1 MWIYKGLRPLP
12 PTPGRE
18 GELTHTSL
26 PEPTRKLY
34 GYESKYKVWIKAPKL
49 HTIHTPRSILWSIPL
64 IHTPDPYPFLVEER
78 LMLALTML
86 FILIYT
92 ASGRRT
98 ATPIATTV
106 ASTAASTASAAAAA
120 ATTSDYPPRSCCY
133 CSCWS
138 CSRCWCWLTF
148 SMCFGCWT
156 NVTSWLATR
165 NIASA
170 PWRLVRPV
178 LLPLGAYCTSSGAM
192 TTTPSVSTLPGTCR
206 TKKAWCPDPYPD
218 PDPFHA
224 WSISEPSHAT
234 TSANM
239 KVRICYYFCCCFLRY
254 LCFYFY
260 FCLYFYFYFCC
271 YYYYYFYYY
280 CCCCYY
286 YYYSIRLFY
295 CYYFDSY

>member
-1 MWIYKGLRPLP
+1 
-12 PTPGRE
+12 
-18 GELTHTSL
+18 
-26 PEPTRKLY
+26 
-34 GYESKYKVWIKAPKL
+34 
-49 HTIHTPRSILWSIPL
+49 
-64 IHTPDPYPFLVEER
+64 
-78 LMLALTML
+78 MLALTML

-120 ATTSDYPPRSCCY
+120 ATNSDYPPRSCCY

-148 SMCFGCWT
+148 SVCFGSWT

-295 CYYFDSY
+295 CYYFASY

>member
-1 MWIYKGLRPLP
+1 MDQGAKATHDPYP
-12 PTPGRE
+12 P
-18 GELTHTSL
+18 
-26 PEPTRKLY
+26 
-34 GYESKYKVWIKAPKL
+34 
-49 HTIHTPRSILWSIPL
+49 IHTL

-148 SMCFGCWT
+148 SVCFGCWT

-192 TTTPSVSTLPGTCR
+192 TTSPSVSTLPGTCR
-206 TKKAWCPDPYPD
+206 TKKHGVLIHTPIQTRSMPGPYPN
-218 PDPFHA
+218 PVTPQQVPI
-224 WSISEPSHAT
+224 WKSESVT
-234 TSANM
+234 TSAAASCATCASTSTSACTSTSTFAATTTTSTTTAAAAM
-239 KVRICYYFCCCFLRY
+239 L
-254 LCFYFY
+254 L
-260 FCLYFYFYFCC
+260 L
-271 YYYYYFYYY
+271 
-280 CCCCYY
+280 
-286 YYYSIRLFY
+286 LLLH
-295 CYYFDSY
+295 

>member
-1 MWIYKGLRPLP
+1 MRDPNSNGDLCSRLVRCKCQVKPPQPENGKKNTKRNRKNIPKKCSPFLFVFLRWVAKLHQPGNYKGLRPLP

-106 ASTAASTASAAAAA
+106 ASDSTAASTASAAAAA
-120 ATTSDYPPRSCCY
+120 ATTSDYPPRIGPAAGSPY
-133 CSCWS
+133 CQTLLSE
-138 CSRCWCWLTF
+138 LP
-148 SMCFGCWT
+148 
-156 NVTSWLATR
+156 R
-165 NIASA
+165 N
-170 PWRLVRPV
+170 
-178 LLPLGAYCTSSGAM
+178 
-192 TTTPSVSTLPGTCR
+192 
-206 TKKAWCPDPYPD
+206 
-218 PDPFHA
+218 
-224 WSISEPSHAT
+224 
-234 TSANM
+234 
-239 KVRICYYFCCCFLRY
+239 
-254 LCFYFY
+254 
-260 FCLYFYFYFCC
+260 
-271 YYYYYFYYY
+271 
-280 CCCCYY
+280 
-286 YYYSIRLFY
+286 
-295 CYYFDSY
+295 

>member
-1 MWIYKGLRPLP
+1 MDQGAKATHDPYP
-12 PTPGRE
+12 P
-18 GELTHTSL
+18 
-26 PEPTRKLY
+26 
-34 GYESKYKVWIKAPKL
+34 
-49 HTIHTPRSILWSIPL
+49 IHTLIHTLDPYPRSIPQ

-78 LMLALTML
+78 LMLAVTML

-106 ASTAASTASAAAAA
+106 AFTAASTASAAAAA

-148 SMCFGCWT
+148 SVCFGSWT
-156 NVTSWLATR
+156 TVTSWLATR

-224 WSISEPSHAT
+224 WSISEPSHGKDQAENHDCTHPRSAKLQKAT
-234 TSANM
+234 ARLRNGFNESWGCHCRRRQPGRTVPARAGCDNEERQTDARVPMSILPATCEQHYRNWANWSSVC
-239 KVRICYYFCCCFLRY
+239 VRE
-254 LCFYFY
+254 
-260 FCLYFYFYFCC
+260 
-271 YYYYYFYYY
+271 
-280 CCCCYY
+280 
-286 YYYSIRLFY
+286 
-295 CYYFDSY
+295 